1 MRFSREK
8 GRIQRTIA
16 DIDAGQ
22 RLAQKKCRCGR
33 FLKALY
39 RFLIAFLQ
47 QAKRKCKRVIG
58 NRQAA
63 VMQPAVSFVTAMVSL
78 SQQRASPET
87 RINR

>member
-63 VMQPAVSFVTAMVSL
+63 VMQPGGFFVAFRLNKTPGS
-78 SQQRASPET
+78 T
-87 RINR
+87 RGR